1 MDDVADGVGVD
12 TVGSGQGSD
21 RGKAGS
27 AADGV
32 NGLPIQFVEGVVF
45 GGSGC
50 HEGILLYGCLP
61 VNPLTPRLWELWKF
75 CGGDTHPPSAP
86 NRKPGHGLVYTT
98 LTIYKKLHICGQ
110 KNAKKSLKSLHS

>member
-50 HEGILLYGCLP
+50 HEGILLYFCVVGQG
-61 VNPLTPRLWELWKF
+61 VNPSFVGIVEILWWRYSPPERAKPETRSRSSVF
-75 CGGDTHPPSAP
+75 NTH
-86 NRKPGHGLVYTT
+86 Y
-98 LTIYKKLHICGQ
+98 I
-110 KNAKKSLKSLHS
+110 